1 MKRKICLLLSFL
13 FVLFTFSGCTI
24 GDRQIYFS
32 GGTGFSNVFRIGD
45 MKCSKEEARV
55 YLATYKNLYGTVGD
69 TALWEGDFKTD
80 TILDSIKSGVI
91 SHLTRVYSLNIY
103 AKEKEITLT
112 ENEKLLV
119 EQAAEDYYSQLDK
132 SDRKKLGVNQSD
144 IEKMYLK
151 YALAEKVYFQL
162 MNQVDEEV
170 SEDEARIMDAYVLFT
185 TDEAKAQTVATS
197 LKNGGSF
204 ETLLGTYGEG
214 DKTLQSIGRG
224 EYAQEVEDV
233 IFQLDD
239 EEVSDCITTDEG
251 YYFVKCM
258 DKYNE
263 ELSET
268 NKSNVISKRKEQVIS
283 DMISQQNEA
292 YYSQM
297 NTSLWEKF
305 DTDNSITTSNFFSVL
320 ENYITYN

>member
-1 MKRKICLLLSFL
+1 MKKTIGLILSLAFILLS
-13 FVLFTFSGCTI
+13 FSGCTL
-24 GDRQIYFS
+24 GDHQVYFN
-32 GGTGFSNVFRIGD
+32 GGTGLFGVFRIGD
-45 MKCSKEEARV
+45 MKCSKEEAGL

-69 TALWEGDFKTD
+69 TLLWEGDFETD
-80 TILDSIKSGVI
+80 AISDSIKSGVMT
-91 SHLTRVYSLNIY
+91 HLTRVYSLNIY
-103 AKEKEITLT
+103 AKENDITLT
-112 ENEKLLV
+112 ENEKALV
-119 EQAAEDYYSQLDK
+119 KKATADFYSGLEK
-132 SDRKKLGVNQSD
+132 YDRKKLGLKESD
-144 IEKMYLK
+144 IEKMYLR
-151 YALAEKVYFQL
+151 YALAEKVYFEM

-185 TDEAKAQTVATS
+185 TSEEDAQKISSS
-197 LKNGGSF
+197 LKSGGSF

-224 EYAQEVEDV
+224 DYEEEVEEV

-239 EEVSDCITTDEG
+239 EEVSECIATDSG

-268 NKSNVISKRKEQVIS
+268 NKTNVIEKRKEQVIS

-292 YYSQM
+292 YYSEI
-297 NTSLWEKF
+297 NTSLWENF
-305 DTDNSITTSNFFSVL
+305 DVDSNIKTSNFFTVL
-320 ENYITYN
+320 EQYITY

>member
-1 MKRKICLLLSFL
+1 
-13 FVLFTFSGCTI
+13 
-24 GDRQIYFS
+24 
-32 GGTGFSNVFRIGD
+32 
-45 MKCSKEEARV
+45 
-55 YLATYKNLYGTVGD
+55 
-69 TALWEGDFKTD
+69 
-80 TILDSIKSGVI
+80 
-91 SHLTRVYSLNIY
+91 
-103 AKEKEITLT
+103 
-112 ENEKLLV
+112 
-119 EQAAEDYYSQLDK
+119 
-132 SDRKKLGVNQSD
+132 
-144 IEKMYLK
+144 
-151 YALAEKVYFQL
+151 

-185 TDEAKAQTVATS
+185 TDEAKAQTVASS